1 MAYTHTPHHTRTCTY
16 NLYMIQMANAM
27 YNGLLYLSL
36 CAAYRHQSGG
46 YFTTY
51 SYHSTASASRFHT
64 PTPPLMHATNQPI
77 HFYHSWQPYYE
88 FTNFSP
94 YSIVVAGKRWP
105 TSEHFFQAQKFVGT
119 PLVEKI
125 RICHT
130 PREAFDISRS
140 ELGTKWLRKDWSEAK
155 EDVMKLALRAKFTQ
169 HQHLHDL
176 LLSTGDRKLVEH
188 TDKDNFWGDGGDGRG
203 QNKLGHMLMEL
214 RQELRHKVLR
224 TNFAYP
230 HNPRETTQAPFHDPT
245 PCLTPG
251 RQAASSSQSAQQ
263 VHPSQSETHRQASQL
278 MHGNHGAQ
286 QGSSY
291 TQQELHQ
298 RKPTY
303 VEVLKKQYEPMEWQA
318 SGHY

>member
-1 MAYTHTPHHTRTCTY
+1 
-16 NLYMIQMANAM
+16 
-27 YNGLLYLSL
+27 
-36 CAAYRHQSGG
+36 
-46 YFTTY
+46 
-51 SYHSTASASRFHT
+51 
-64 PTPPLMHATNQPI
+64 MHATNQPV
-77 HFYHSWQPYYE
+77 HFYHIWQPYYE

-94 YSIVVAGKRWP
+94 YPIVVAGKRWP

-203 QNKLGHMLMEL
+203 QNKLGYMLMEL
-214 RQELRHKVLR
+214 RKELKHKELQ
-224 TNFAYP
+224 TNFTCP
-230 HNPRETTQAPFHDPT
+230 HNSWETTQAPFHGPT
-245 PCLTPG
+245 PYPAPVS
-251 RQAASSSQSAQQ
+251 QPASSSPSAQQ

-278 MHGNHGAQ
+278 HGSHGAQ
-286 QGSSY
+286 QG
-291 TQQELHQ
+291 Q
-298 RKPTY
+298 PTLP
-303 VEVLKKQYEPMEWQA
+303 EALMSQYRDYSNMEWQA
-318 SGHY
+318 RGQ